1 MSTLGLVQGFEIT
14 RLGLHNDLPLIWVD
28 APPCSITPYRSPY
41 AGRFRLTY
49 GVPPR
54 VDANATL
61 TLHVSA
67 YGFESLE
74 AEFWMASARMAYAI
88 RE

>member
-1 MSTLGLVQGFEIT
+1 MLADFAYVRRAATGT
-14 RLGLHNDLPLIWVD
+14 H
-28 APPCSITPYRSPY
+28 
-41 AGRFRLTY
+41 
-49 GVPPR
+49 
-54 VDANATL
+54 ATL